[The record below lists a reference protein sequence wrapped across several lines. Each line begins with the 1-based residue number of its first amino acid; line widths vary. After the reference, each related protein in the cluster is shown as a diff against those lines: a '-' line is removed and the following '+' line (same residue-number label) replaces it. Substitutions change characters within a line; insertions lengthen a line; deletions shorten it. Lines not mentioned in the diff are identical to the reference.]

1 MLRVSAGL
9 VCMLG
14 EGVDVMV
21 TALQAAWGEAYG
33 GVEAKVTTRKGRG
46 AALELLSLRREV
58 AMGNSSRKDWTARIG
73 GIDEP
78 ASR

>member
-1 MLRVSAGL
+1 MLRVSASL

-14 EGVDVMV
+14 EGFDVRI

-46 AALELLSLRREV
+46 AALELLSLRRE
-58 AMGNSSRKDWTARIG
+58 GSNGKFEQEGLDCQDWR
-73 GIDEP
+73 D
-78 ASR
+78 R